1 MPREY
6 TYGPF
11 PSRRLGLSLGV
22 DVLPK
27 TKTCTFDCVYCEI
40 GNTPHLVSPKFRIN
54 SPPSP
59 KFEKELRDILK
70 YFPHLASITF
80 GYNGEPTLNENLME
94 FYDIALK
101 VRNELNWTG
110 SPPHLTLF
118 TNSSTLHFGDIQD
131 KVKNFEIVL
140 AKLDVATQA
149 DYMRTNRPH
158 KLCPENSKIIDSLI
172 HLRKKMT
179 SNKLVI
185 QCLMLNSHHEQYFPN
200 FNDKNIE
207 KLAYAI
213 KKIKP
218 NEVQIY
224 SLARIPA
231 EYFVFSIDEKQNNQI
246 KNVFN
251 RIIDNKNIEISYF

>member
-1 MPREY
+1 MPRDY

-11 PSRRLGLSLGV
+11 QSRRLGLSLGV

-27 TKTCTFDCVYCEI
+27 IKTCTFDCVYCEI
-40 GNTPHLVSPKFRIN
+40 GNTIHLVSPKFRIS
-54 SPPSP
+54 SPPTH

-101 VRNELNWTG
+101 VRNELRWTG
-110 SPPHLTLF
+110 TPPHLTLF
-118 TNSSTLHFGDIQD
+118 TNSSTLHFEDIQER
-131 KVKNFEIVL
+131 VKNFEIVL
-140 AKLDVATQA
+140 AKLDAATQA
-149 DYMRTNRPH
+149 DYIRINRPH
-158 KLCPENSKIIDSLI
+158 KLCPENDRIIDSLI
-172 HLRKKMT
+172 HLREKMT
-179 SNKLVI
+179 SNKLVL
-185 QCLMLNSHHEQYFPN
+185 QCLMLNSHRKDFSPN

-207 KLAYAI
+207 KLAFAI
-213 KKIKP
+213 QKIKP

-231 EYFVFSIDEKQNNQI
+231 EYFVFSIDEKQKKQI

-251 RIIDNKNIEISYF
+251 QIIDNKNIKISYF

>member
-1 MPREY
+1 
-6 TYGPF
+6 
-11 PSRRLGLSLGV
+11 
-22 DVLPK
+22 
-27 TKTCTFDCVYCEI
+27 
-40 GNTPHLVSPKFRIN
+40 
-54 SPPSP
+54 
-59 KFEKELRDILK
+59 
-70 YFPHLASITF
+70 
-80 GYNGEPTLNENLME
+80 
-94 FYDIALK
+94 
-101 VRNELNWTG
+101 

>member
-27 TKTCTFDCVYCEI
+27 IKTCTFDCVYCEI
-40 GNTPHLVSPKFRIN
+40 GNTTHLVSPQFRIN

-59 KFEKELRDILK
+59 KFEKELRGILK
-70 YFPHLASITF
+70 YFPHLDSITF

-101 VRNELNWTG
+101 VRNDLNWTG
-110 SPPHLTLF
+110 TPPHLTLF
-118 TNSSTLHFGDIQD
+118 TNSSTLHFEDIQD
-131 KVKNFEIVL
+131 RVMNFEVVI

-158 KLCPENSKIIDSLI
+158 ALCPENSKIIDSLI
-172 HLRKKMT
+172 DLRKKMI
-179 SNKLVI
+179 SNKLVL
-185 QCLMLNSHHEQYFPN
+185 QCLMLNSHHEKYTPN
-200 FNDKNIE
+200 FNENNIE
-207 KLAYAI
+207 KLAFAI

-218 NEVQIY
+218 DEVQIY

-231 EYFVFSIDEKQNNQI
+231 EYFVFSIDEEQKNQI

-251 RIIDNKNIEISYF
+251 RIIDNKNIVISYF